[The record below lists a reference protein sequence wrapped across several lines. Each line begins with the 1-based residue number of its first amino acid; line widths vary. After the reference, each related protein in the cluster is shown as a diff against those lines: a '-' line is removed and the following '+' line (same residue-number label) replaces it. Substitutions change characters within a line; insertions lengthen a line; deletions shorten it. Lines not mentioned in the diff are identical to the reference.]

1 MNFFDSPPVKCAM
14 SKLLLAFIFYTVAA
28 ASFNGFFVKWNF
40 LDVVKG
46 SNLFFVED
54 MINGTAQRP
63 YVYRRLIVKTAKE
76 IKLHMS
82 PESQERF
89 IEKYS
94 QNKFLTAHYAGVQI
108 EKSYFIEYHA
118 VYFISFA
125 FLFLSMFLIR
135 QIGIEV
141 TGNST
146 AGTLTACAFTILF
159 PLFDVRFYYDF
170 GEIFFFSLAT
180 LLAIKGYWLA
190 LILIAPVAEY
200 NKESFLF
207 FLIMLFPLLSIKLD
221 KKKSAFVI
229 IFAVFVSGLVYL
241 KLLSTFAQNPGE
253 TVYLQ
258 FGKHIEYFFHG
269 WTKFDFNY
277 GVWFGYGMFIP
288 YLLFIAWIVKNSWN
302 KLLTNWK
309 HHIYLALTMNF
320 PLYIMNCAPNELRNF
335 SLTYI
340 GFIALLSIFIKNL
353 TAGKDF

>member
-1 MNFFDSPPVKCAM
+1 MNFFNSP
-14 SKLLLAFIFYTVAA
+14 KLKKLFNMILLAFIFYTVAA

-63 YVYRRLIVKTAKE
+63 YVYRRLIVETAKE

-82 PESQERF
+82 PESQKYF

-94 QNKFLTAHYAGVQI
+94 QNKFLPEHYAGVQI
-108 EKSYFIEYHA
+108 EESYFIEYHA
-118 VYFISFA
+118 VYFISFT

-141 TGNST
+141 TKSST
-146 AGTLTACAFTILF
+146 AGTLAACCFTILF

-180 LLAIKGYWLA
+180 LLALKGYWLA

-207 FLIMLFPLLSIKLD
+207 FLLTLFPLLSTKLD
-221 KKKSAFVI
+221 KKKSALVI
-229 IFAVFVSGLVYL
+229 IFAAFISGCVYL
-241 KLLSTFAQNPGE
+241 KVLSIFAQNPGGM
-253 TVYLQ
+253 VVFQL
-258 FGKHIEYFFHG
+258 GNHIEYLFHG

-288 YLLFIAWIVKNSWN
+288 YLLFIAWIVKNSWK
-302 KLLTNWK
+302 KLLPQWK
-309 HHIYLALTMNF
+309 EYFKMATALNIT
-320 PLYIMNCAPNELRNF
+320 LYIMNCAPNEIRNF
-335 SLTYI
+335 SLLYI
-340 GFIALLSIFIKNL
+340 GFIALLSIFIKDL
-353 TAGKDF
+353 TAEKEF